1 MRHIIYKSA
10 INFFVFAIILSCNQK
25 KDEQV
30 NDSSSVVNYKIVETA
45 TPDNG
50 LSTEDLD
57 AQAIKNLEKAGI
69 DKNSKRNIEFYFYC
83 KEEQQAKQ
91 LTDHLRYMKY
101 TAEYQISADKK
112 EFVVMGYTTPLE
124 VGALVGWSK
133 GMSQVATKYN
143 CVFDG
148 WQIAVK

>member
-1 MRHIIYKSA
+1 MGKKIFL
-10 INFFVFAIILSCNQK
+10 FFATIILFSCSQK
-25 KDEQV
+25 KDEQLK
-30 NDSSSVVNYKIVETA
+30 DASSVVNYKIVETA

-83 KEEQQAKQ
+83 KEEEQAKQ

>member
-1 MRHIIYKSA
+1 MRDIIYKSA
-10 INFFVFAIILSCNQK
+10 INFFVFATILSCNQK
-25 KDEQV
+25 KDEEV
-30 NDSSSVVNYKIVETA
+30 NDASSVVNYKIVETA
-45 TPDNG
+45 TADNG

-57 AQAIKNLEKAGI
+57 VRAIKNLEKAGI
-69 DKNSKRNIEFYFYC
+69 DKNSKRNIEFYFYS
-83 KEEQQAKQ
+83 KVEEKAKQ

-101 TAEYQISADKK
+101 TAEYGISADKK
-112 EFVVMGYTTPLE
+112 EFVVTGYTTPLE

-143 CVFDG
+143 SVFDG